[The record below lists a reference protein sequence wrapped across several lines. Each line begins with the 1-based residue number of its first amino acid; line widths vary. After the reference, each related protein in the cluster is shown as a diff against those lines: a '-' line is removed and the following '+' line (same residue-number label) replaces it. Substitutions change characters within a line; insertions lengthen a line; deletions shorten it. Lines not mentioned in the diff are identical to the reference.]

1 MFVYRQRRERLIF
14 SAVQRGKA
22 VQAPALGADLGH
34 ADQGKAVGVR
44 VYPLSAYYTPP
55 VKPPRATLV
64 LGYAGLT
71 EQQIGEAAKLLKQA
85 WTK

>member
-1 MFVYRQRRERLIF
+1 MRNGMLEHGLIER
-14 SAVQRGKA
+14 AKT
-22 VQAPALGADLGH
+22 
-34 ADQGKAVGVR
+34 VGVR

-71 EQQIGEAAKLLKQA
+71 EQQIDERQSCSSKRGQNKCNPKCDKFCENL
-85 WTK
+85 